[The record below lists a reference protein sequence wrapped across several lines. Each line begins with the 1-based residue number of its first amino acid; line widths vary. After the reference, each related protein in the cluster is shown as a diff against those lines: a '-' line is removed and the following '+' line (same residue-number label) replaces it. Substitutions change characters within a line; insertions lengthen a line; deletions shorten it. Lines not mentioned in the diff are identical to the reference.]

1 MSSLA
6 NPPLVLLPGL
16 LCDFAVW
23 EDQRA
28 RFGQQFACQVPD
40 YGTLDTLTA
49 MAEHVLRHAP
59 ADRFNLAGHSMGG
72 RVALEVARLA
82 PERVLRL
89 ALMDTGYQGLAKGVA
104 GESERA
110 GRLALLKTARESG
123 MREMGRVWAR
133 GMVHPDR
140 LDGPVFEAVLDMIE
154 RRTPEVFEAQI
165 HALLNRP
172 DASGQLA
179 GIACPTLVLCGRQD
193 TWSPLSR
200 HETLAAAIPGSTLV
214 AIEDS
219 GHMTTMEQPG
229 AVNEALAQWLQAEAR
244 H

>member
-1 MSSLA
+1 MSSLS

-89 ALMDTGYQGLAKGVA
+89 ALMDTGY
-104 GESERA
+104 
-110 GRLALLKTARESG
+110 
-123 MREMGRVWAR
+123 
-133 GMVHPDR
+133 
-140 LDGPVFEAVLDMIE
+140 
-154 RRTPEVFEAQI
+154 
-165 HALLNRP
+165 
-172 DASGQLA
+172 
-179 GIACPTLVLCGRQD
+179 
-193 TWSPLSR
+193 
-200 HETLAAAIPGSTLV
+200 
-214 AIEDS
+214 
-219 GHMTTMEQPG
+219 
-229 AVNEALAQWLQAEAR
+229 
-244 H
+244 